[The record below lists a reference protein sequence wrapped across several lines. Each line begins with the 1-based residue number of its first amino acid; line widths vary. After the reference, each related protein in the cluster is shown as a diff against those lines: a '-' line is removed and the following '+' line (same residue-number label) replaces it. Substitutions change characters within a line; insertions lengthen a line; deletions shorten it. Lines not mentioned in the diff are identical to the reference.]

1 MPQSRM
7 ETRSKSIREIDS
19 RRVMKEKTMK
29 SKALPLVI
37 GMAFL
42 LCAGC
47 GGGSYKRPALQEPVT
62 PPQQY
67 RQETNGPNN
76 PGSLFAASQEE
87 TLFADS
93 RARRV
98 GDIVVVKLVES
109 TKAQN
114 KAETSADKTSGNNY
128 QVNAMFGQSR
138 YGLLPL
144 VQVGPTAK
152 IGLPALQTTSNS
164 DLDATGKTKR
174 ENYVTSSLAARV
186 LRVLPGGLLQIEGA
200 REIRV
205 NDETEYMV
213 VRGMVRSR
221 DVDADNSVYST
232 QLADASIQYYG
243 KGVLADKQKP
253 GWFTRLMDNIWP
265 F

>member
-1 MPQSRM
+1 MFNKM
-7 ETRSKSIREIDS
+7 LT
-19 RRVMKEKTMK
+19 
-29 SKALPLVI
+29 LVL
-37 GMAFL
+37 GAAFM

-47 GGGSYKRPALQEPVT
+47 GGGSYKRPALEQPVT
-62 PPQQY
+62 PPQEY
-67 RQETNGPNN
+67 RQEVNGRNN
-76 PGSLFAASQEE
+76 PGSLFAASEEE

-98 GDIVVVKLVES
+98 GDIVVVKLVEN

-114 KAETSADKTSGNNY
+114 KAETTADKDSNNNY
-128 QVNAMFGQSR
+128 QVNALFGKTE
-138 YGLLPL
+138 YGFLPL
-144 VQVGPTAK
+144 IPFGPHRDV
-152 IGLPALQTTSNS
+152 GLPALQSSSVS

-174 ENYVTSSLAARV
+174 ENYVTSALAARV
-186 LRVLPGGLLQIEGA
+186 IRVLPGGLLQIEGA

-205 NDETEYMV
+205 NEETEYMV
-213 VRGMVRSR
+213 VRGMVRAR

-243 KGVLADKQKP
+243 KGVLSDKQKP
-253 GWFTRLMDNIWP
+253 GWFTRLMDNVWP